1 MAFDLF
7 ATEGQAPQPKPDVS
21 QLRPSGATP
30 GYDPNAVDDVEQQD
44 YDRFVSTGVKVI
56 NGPAANQL
64 IQAMNDKEQPVP
76 TAAGK
81 VLAQIVE
88 TVKNTFDNTEKPV
101 SEDVIMHG
109 SEELAE
115 ELINLGNAAGIW
127 KIEDDQIEDVVART
141 MMEGAKVIGDEM
153 IAKGNPLREDA
164 KRFMTDQIENE
175 MSSGEVPEQIKQN
188 LLSQSVRSSFAGV

>member
-7 ATEGQAPQPKPDVS
+7 EPGEAQMKPDAS
-21 QLRPSGATP
+21 QLRPSGVMP
-30 GYDPNAVDDVEQQD
+30 GQDPNAVDDVEQQD
-44 YDRFVSTGVKVI
+44 YDRFVSAGIKVI

-76 TAAGK
+76 AAAGK

-88 TVKNTFDNTEKPV
+88 TVKNTFDNTEQPV
-101 SEDVIMHG
+101 SEDVLLHG

-127 KIEDDQIEDVVART
+127 NIGDDQIEDVVTRT
-141 MMEGAKVIGDEM
+141 MMEGAKVIGDDI
-153 IAKGNPLREDA
+153 IAKGNPLREEA

-175 MSSGEVPEQIKQN
+175 MASGQVPEQLKQN
-188 LLSQSVRSSFAGV
+188 LLSQSVRSSMAGV